1 MFYVSFLIRNSVA
14 EINDDSG
21 QPILSTRAH
30 PSMEELVGG
39 LNKKQIIM
47 SLSIPLWKVTK
58 ALNIEDPILT

>member
-14 EINDDSG
+14 EIDDASG

-58 ALNIEDPILT
+58 ALYIVNPILT